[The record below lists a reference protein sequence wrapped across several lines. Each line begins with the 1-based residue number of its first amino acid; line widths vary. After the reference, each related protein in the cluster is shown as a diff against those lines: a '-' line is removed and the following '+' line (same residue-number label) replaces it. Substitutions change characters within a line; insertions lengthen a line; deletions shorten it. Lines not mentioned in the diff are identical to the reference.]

1 MIDAYGRWFPDYP
14 GQSMYQ
20 DPAYLRAIRQQ
31 PYQNAQNVPAIN
43 QNTQQAQTPAQTAN
57 AQQSAN
63 NGLVWVQGMEGA
75 KAHFVTAGATVM
87 LMDSEGDRFYLKSS
101 DMSGMPLPLRVFEY
115 KEVTQSGATVPAPAM
130 DTSAFVTHKEFDEL
144 RRSVDAL
151 TAKKAPAK
159 RKDDVE
165 NG

>member
-1 MIDAYGRWFPDYP
+1 MAYNQYYP
-14 GQSMYQ
+14 ATYYNPYMMQN
-20 DPAYLRAIRQQ
+20 
-31 PYQNAQNVPAIN
+31 PYQNAQSAPVMQPNA
-43 QNTQQAQTPAQTAN
+43 QQVQTPTQTAN
-57 AQQSAN
+57 AQQNAN

-75 KAHFVTAGATVM
+75 KAHFVPPGATVM

-115 KEVTQSGATVPAPAM
+115 KEVTQSGANASVAAV
-130 DTSAFVTHKEFDEL
+130 DTSEFVTHKEFDEL

>member
-1 MIDAYGRWFPDYP
+1 MAYNQYYP
-14 GQSMYQ
+14 ATYYNPYMMQN
-20 DPAYLRAIRQQ
+20 
-31 PYQNAQNVPAIN
+31 PYQNAQNATVT
-43 QNTQQAQTPAQTAN
+43 QNTPQQAQTPAQTAN
-57 AQQSAN
+57 AQQGAN

-75 KAHFVTAGATVM
+75 KAHFVPAGATVM

-115 KEVTQSGATVPAPAM
+115 KEVTQSGAVPPVAAV
-130 DTSAFVTHKEFDEL
+130 DTSDFVTHKEFDEL

-151 TAKKAPAK
+151 TAKKAPKAK
-159 RKDDVE
+159 GDAD